1 MFKGEQA
8 EFRIIQQIWPEAWTD
23 LISRALGLGFPIG
36 KRGAGGIWAVKGGR
50 GSESAGPW

>member
-8 EFRIIQQIWPEAWTD
+8 EFRIIQQIWLEAWTD
-23 LISRALGLGFPIG
+23 LILYALGLGLPIC